1 MGSQDPAMAAR
12 RILLA
17 LFALVG
23 SSFAIEPWTLG
34 DLGGS
39 GFASKI
45 YDDLD
50 TDVSVS
56 RRPEHLGRS
65 SAPTQEQDLPKWEAA
80 DLTRRF
86 QEEQKMKTH
95 RCRNFLGR
103 EVPCSGPPHL
113 IHPGQIHPGLL
124 PVETVELG
132 SQQKKMCETP
142 GCIGVSH
149 MLLQNMDQ
157 SVSPCDDFYQ
167 FVCGGFEERVAIPDD
182 RSSWSQF
189 SVIDKELQQQ
199 LRALLESPP
208 EPAEAGVFKKVRSV
222 YHACMNE
229 PLIEEIG
236 LQPLKDKLRSM
247 GGWPVLEGND
257 WNEEDFSWLDTTYK
271 FRENSYSTDLLID
284 FSIQTDIKLSSWRV
298 IDIDQASLGQ
308 AQTYLVKGLSDRTVA
323 AYYKYMVNVA
333 VLMGAERSV
342 AERELKDSIEF
353 EMELARAS
361 TPREMRRDSNR
372 MYNPMMIRD
381 LKEYAP
387 MVPWLEY
394 INNILTP
401 EILVVEDTERV
412 ILDEPGFLKNL
423 TEILKRTPKRTIA
436 NYMFFRAASS
446 SLGFFT
452 EAARKV
458 QEDYSQELTGT
469 TSKTPRWK
477 QCVGTASGIFSS
489 VVGHL
494 YVKKHFKEEAKRAM
508 DEMDVI
514 LKSIQWMD
522 DKTRVRAREK
532 LRTMREYIG
541 YPEELLQVHLLEEVY
556 KDLEVSPEKHFE
568 NGIEVGKW
576 STTYVWSK
584 ISGKIDKTDWKR
596 HDQPA
601 IVNAFYSPLEN
612 SIQFPAGILQGNFF
626 GADRPA
632 YMNYGAIGWVIGHE
646 ITHGFDDQGRTFDST
661 GNLANWWE
669 RTTEEN
675 YLDKAQCIIWQYGN
689 YTARPPV
696 SINLNGINTQGEN
709 IADNGGIKEAY
720 NAYQSWAKR
729 NGAEPRL
736 PGFAAYTPEQMFWIS
751 AGNTWCSKYRPLAL
765 ERRIRTGAHSPGPFR
780 VKGPFSNSPDFS
792 RDFQCPI
799 GSAMNP
805 SSKCEVW

>member
-65 SAPTQEQDLPKWEAA
+65 SGPTQEQVLPKWEAA

-132 SQQKKMCETP
+132 SQQQKMCETP

-236 LQPLKDKLRSM
+236 LQPLKDK
-247 GGWPVLEGND
+247 
-257 WNEEDFSWLDTTYK
+257 
-271 FRENSYSTDLLID
+271 FRENSYSTDLLIN
-284 FSIQTDIKLSSWRV
+284 FSIGTDIKNSSWRV

-308 AQTYLVKGLSDRTVA
+308 AQTYLVKGLEDRTVA

-333 VLMGAERSV
+333 VLLGAERSV
-342 AERELKDSIEF
+342 AEREMKESIEF
-353 EMELARAS
+353 EIELAHAS

-381 LKEYAP
+381 LTEYAP

-401 EILVVEDTERV
+401 EILVVDDTERV
-412 ILDEPGFLKNL
+412 ILDEPGYMRNL

-458 QEDYSQELTGT
+458 QEDYSKELTGT
-469 TSKTPRWK
+469 TSTTPRWK

-489 VVGHL
+489 VIGHL

-508 DEMDVI
+508 DEMVRDIRAEMDVI
-514 LKSIQWMD
+514 LKSIKWMD

-584 ISGKIDKTDWKR
+584 IREKIDKTDWKR

-669 RTTEEN
+669 RPTEEN

-720 NAYQSWAKR
+720 NAYQSWMKR
-729 NGAEPRL
+729 NGEEPRL
-736 PGFAAYTPEQMFWIS
+736 PGFAEYTPEQMFWIS

-792 RDFQCPI
+792 RDFHCPL
-799 GSAMNP
+799 GSPMNP
-805 SSKCEVW
+805 VSKCEVW

>member
-1 MGSQDPAMAAR
+1 MAGL
-12 RILLA
+12 LLA
-17 LFALVG
+17 LLVLVG
-23 SSFAIEPWTLG
+23 SATAIEPWTLG

-50 TDVSVS
+50 TDVSAGP
-56 RRPEHLGRS
+56 RPEYAPRS
-65 SAPTQEQDLPKWEAA
+65 NVQKQEQALPHWEAA

-86 QEEQKMKTH
+86 QEKQKMKTH
-95 RCRNFLGR
+95 RCRNFMGR

-132 SQQKKMCETP
+132 SPKQNMCETP

-199 LRALLESPP
+199 LRALLETPP
-208 EPAEAGVFKKVRSV
+208 PPAEAPVFKKVRSV

-236 LQPLKDKLRSM
+236 LQPLKDKLQSM
-247 GGWPVLEGND
+247 GGWPVLGGGD
-257 WNEEDFSWLDTTYK
+257 WKEDDFSWIETTYK

-284 FSIQTDIKLSSWRV
+284 FSIGTDIKNSSWRV

-308 AQTYLVKGLSDRTVA
+308 AQTYLSKGLSDRTVS

-333 VLMGAERSV
+333 VLLGADKSV
-342 AERELKDSIEF
+342 ATSELRESLEF
-353 EMELARAS
+353 EIELARAS
-361 TPREMRRDSNR
+361 MPREMRRDSNR

-381 LKEYAP
+381 LEEYAP

-394 INNILTP
+394 INKILTP

-412 ILDEPGFLKNL
+412 ILDEPGYLKNL

-452 EAARKV
+452 KAARKV

-469 TSKTPRWK
+469 TSTTPRWK
-477 QCVGTASGIFSS
+477 QCIGTASGIFSS

-508 DEMDVI
+508 DEMVRDIRGEMDVI

-541 YPEELLQVHLLEEVY
+541 YPDELLQVHLLEEVY
-556 KDLEVSPEKHFE
+556 KDLEVSPLKHFE

-584 ISGKIDKTDWKR
+584 IREKIDKTDWKR

-669 RTTEEN
+669 RSTEDN
-675 YLDKAQCIIWQYGN
+675 YLEKANCIIWQYGN
-689 YTARPPV
+689 YIAKAVNKT
-696 SINLNGINTQGEN
+696 LNGVNTQGEN
-709 IADNGGIKEAY
+709 IADNGGLKEAY
-720 NAYQSWAKR
+720 RAYNSWVSR
-729 NGAEPRL
+729 HGEEPRL
-736 PGFAAYTPEQMFWIS
+736 PGLQDYTPKQMFWIS
-751 AGNTWCSKYRPLAL
+751 AANTWCSKYRNKSL
-765 ERRIRTGAHSPGPFR
+765 EKRIKTGAHSPGMFR
-780 VKGPFSNSPDFS
+780 VQGPFSNSPDFAN
-792 RDFQCPI
+792 DFVCPL
-799 GSAMNP
+799 GTAMNP
-805 SSKCEVW
+805 VKKCKVW

>member
-1 MGSQDPAMAAR
+1 MGSLTPTMAGLHMA
-12 RILLA
+12 LLM
-17 LFALVG
+17 LVG
-23 SSFAIEPWTLG
+23 SASAIEPWTLG

-39 GFASKI
+39 LVGPSKV

-50 TDVSVS
+50 TDVSIA
-56 RRPEHLGRS
+56 RRPEHSARS
-65 SAPTQEQDLPKWEAA
+65 SAAKKEPVLPYWEEA
-80 DLTRRF
+80 DLTRRY
-86 QEEQKMKTH
+86 EEQQKMNAH
-95 RCRNFLGR
+95 RCRNFMGR
-103 EVPCSGPPHL
+103 EVPCSGPPS
-113 IHPGQIHPGLL
+113 IVHPGQIHPGLL
-124 PVETVELG
+124 PSETVELG
-132 SQQKKMCETP
+132 QQQPKMCETP

-149 MLLQNMDQ
+149 MLLDNMDQ

-182 RSSWSQF
+182 RSAWSQF

-199 LRALLESPP
+199 LRALLETPP
-208 EPAEAGVFKKVRSV
+208 PPSEANVFKKVRSV
-222 YHACMNE
+222 YSACMNT
-229 PLIEEIG
+229 PLIEQIG
-236 LQPLKDKLRSM
+236 LQPLKDKLKSM
-247 GGWPVLEGND
+247 GGWPVLEGSD
-257 WNEEDFSWLDTTYK
+257 WSEADFSWIETTYK
-271 FRENSYSTDLLID
+271 FRANSYSTDLLID
-284 FSIQTDIKLSSWRV
+284 FSIVTDIKQSSWRV

-508 DEMDVI
+508 DEMVRDIRAEMDVI
-514 LKSIQWMD
+514 LKTIQWMD

-532 LRTMREYIG
+532 LRTMKEYIG
-541 YPEELLQVHLLEEVY
+541 YPDELLQVHLLEEVY
-556 KDLEVSPEKHFE
+556 KDLEVSPLKHFE
-568 NGIEVGKW
+568 N
-576 STTYVWSK
+576 
-584 ISGKIDKTDWKR
+584 
-596 HDQPA
+596 
-601 IVNAFYSPLEN
+601 
-612 SIQFPAGILQGNFF
+612 SIQVPAGILQGNFF

-669 RTTEEN
+669 RTTEDN

-720 NAYQSWAKR
+720 NAYQSWMKR
-729 NGAEPRL
+729 NGEEPRL
-736 PGFAAYTPEQMFWIS
+736 PGFAEYSSEQV
-751 AGNTWCSKYRPLAL
+751 R
-765 ERRIRTGAHSPGPFR
+765 
-780 VKGPFSNSPDFS
+780 
-792 RDFQCPI
+792 
-799 GSAMNP
+799 
-805 SSKCEVW
+805 

>member
-1 MGSQDPAMAAR
+1 MAAR
-12 RILLA
+12 RILLP

-50 TDVSVS
+50 TNVSVS

-65 SAPTQEQDLPKWEAA
+65 GAPTQEQVLPKWEAA

-132 SQQKKMCETP
+132 SQQQKMSETP

-257 WNEEDFSWLDTTYK
+257 WNEEDFSWIETTYK

-284 FSIQTDIKLSSWRV
+284 FSIGTDIK
-298 IDIDQASLGQ
+298 
-308 AQTYLVKGLSDRTVA
+308 
-323 AYYKYMVNVA
+323 N
-333 VLMGAERSV
+333 
-342 AERELKDSIEF
+342 
-353 EMELARAS
+353 
-361 TPREMRRDSNR
+361 SNR

-381 LKEYAP
+381 LEEYAP

-394 INNILTP
+394 INKILTP
-401 EILVVEDTERV
+401 EILVVKDTERV
-412 ILDEPGFLKNL
+412 ILDEPGYLRNL

-452 EAARKV
+452 KAARKV
-458 QEDYSQELTGT
+458 QEDYSKELTGT
-469 TSKTPRWK
+469 TSTTPRWK

-489 VVGHL
+489 VIGHL

-508 DEMDVI
+508 DEMVRDIRAEMDVI

-584 ISGKIDKTDWKR
+584 IREKIDKTDWKR

-669 RTTEEN
+669 RSTEEN

-720 NAYQSWAKR
+720 NAYQSWMKR
-729 NGAEPRL
+729 NEQEPRL
-736 PGFAAYTPEQMFWIS
+736 PGFAEYSPEQMFWIS

-792 RDFQCPI
+792 RDFHCPL
-799 GSAMNP
+799 GSPMNP
-805 SSKCEVW
+805 VNKCEVW